1 MRDDVRDARE
11 LGRTGEGLARRYLER
26 KGFRVVAE
34 SYRLHR
40 GEIDLVARDGETL
53 VFVEVKT
60 RRGPGLG
67 LPEEAVTPAKQR
79 QIRRVAREYLIEKGL
94 GDVIC
99 RFDVLAVERAADGAY
114 EIRHYEDAF

>member
-11 LGRTGEGLARRYLER
+11 LGRRGEDLARGHLER
-26 KGFRVVAE
+26 KGYRIVAE
-34 SYRLHR
+34 GFRLHR

-60 RRGPGLG
+60 RRGADLG

-79 QIRRVAREYLIEKGL
+79 QIRRVAREYLMANGL
-94 GDVIC
+94 GDVVC
-99 RFDVLAVERAADGAY
+99 RFDVLAVERAADGGY